1 MFFLEPSFCLGLGK
15 AGFFFWAQIEPT
27 KLLEA
32 VFVRPSQAGQQGGI
46 RAVHP
51 ADRSV
56 GGSTPTPPPPPTPTP
71 TPPPL
76 LYYSPPPLPVRCRR
90 PSSSCSLSRPPPSN
104 QSCATAPLLFLFAL
118 AAPAQQPS
126 MLLVDRYV
134 RLVDELE
141 DVIQKTGSWQL
152 DPLIEGVLA
161 DDFPECTSREE
172 AEEKREA
179 AIEALVMRYRAE
191 VEISALASLSKLK
204 ASRRSRPGAL
214 RREPVAFSGAEDPAY
229 YSEVL
234 DGIDLHLHRLADP
247 PRITSLS
254 LGISWPPDHHLRT
267 RPPAAFIAGCDESIL
282 VLYVGTYRPC
292 LPQPGFYLVYNS
304 WADSVA
310 IVPPLSCSR
319 VNFWSHYNIGG
330 GVAVLNFI
338 PARCYVLAELLLR
351 KDDPSRHATLFMWW
365 SPGSGPLAGRWI
377 QKEVALPLPL
387 PADEDCSFLA
397 DMAFAAAGT
406 SLCWVDLLTGIL
418 VCNLIDRLATNIK
431 DARAVFHFIPL
442 PPKCA
447 VKLNGTLRGQPEEY
461 RSMCPVNNGDTF
473 KFVSMVGYRE
483 GSPMDKVVLTTWTLK
498 NALSMENWEWEEDA
512 ASFCIRDLWD
522 DPIYKDKLK
531 LQPLTPSFPVL
542 CTQHD
547 GVMYLS
553 VTDYEYKHG
562 QEGLQLQATG
572 FYELGLD
579 MLTGT
584 LFSAIKLPSDERGI
598 VQRPW
603 IFTSHFG
610 NYLNM
615 ISD

>member
-1 MFFLEPSFCLGLGK
+1 
-15 AGFFFWAQIEPT
+15 
-27 KLLEA
+27 
-32 VFVRPSQAGQQGGI
+32 
-46 RAVHP
+46 
-51 ADRSV
+51 
-56 GGSTPTPPPPPTPTP
+56 
-71 TPPPL
+71 
-76 LYYSPPPLPVRCRR
+76 
-90 PSSSCSLSRPPPSN
+90 
-104 QSCATAPLLFLFAL
+104 
-118 AAPAQQPS
+118 

-191 VEISALASLSKLK
+191 VEIPALASLSKLK

-431 DARAVFHFIPL
+431 DARPVFHFIPL
-442 PPKCA
+442 PPKYA